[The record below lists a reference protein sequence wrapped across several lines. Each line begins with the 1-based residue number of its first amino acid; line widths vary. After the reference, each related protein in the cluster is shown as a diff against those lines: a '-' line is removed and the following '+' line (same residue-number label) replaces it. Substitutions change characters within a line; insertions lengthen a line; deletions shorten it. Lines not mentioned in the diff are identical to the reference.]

1 MGSDAT
7 LVDNVRIE
15 VNVRRQLV
23 SQDCLVVWEYPL
35 PVAPVGIVIRDLL
48 ETHHF
53 GATVFNC

>member
-23 SQDCLVVWEYPL
+23 SQDCLAVWEYPL
-35 PVAPVGIVIRDLL
+35 PVAPDVNVIRDLL

-53 GATVFNC
+53 GATAFNR